1 MVEIFTIIA
10 PVFAIMFLGYGLG
23 KTSLFPDKSSDILIT
38 FVWYVAIPALMF
50 RAIASADL
58 PTASEL
64 LLVVAYYGSLL
75 LLYAIALLVSKLLF
89 KLTPAEQG
97 IFALSSCFANGGF
110 IGIPLMEGAFG
121 DEGVR
126 LLLVIL
132 SFHSLTLLTTTT
144 LIVER
149 ALSVP
154 GEGGVLR
161 KTMRSIGQNPL
172 LIALALGLTWSGLQL
187 PFPNWLDK
195 MLALPAASAPPVGLF
210 AAGMALS
217 NVKIAGDLK
226 QALTAVGFKLLLLPV
241 MVFVAV
247 TYVIPLPPLW
257 AGVAVL
263 TSALPSGMVAYTF
276 GSHYQTGAR
285 RAATTVMISTAVSVL
300 TLSAALLFIRGG

>member
-1 MVEIFTIIA
+1 MIDVFTIIA
-10 PVFAIMFLGYGLG
+10 PVFAIMFLGFGLG

-50 RAIASADL
+50 RAIGSADL
-58 PTASEL
+58 PTAAEF
-64 LLVVAYYGSLL
+64 LLVIAYYGALL
-75 LLYAIALLVSKLLF
+75 LLYLIAVLASKFLF
-89 KLTPAEQG
+89 RLSPAEQG

-121 DEGVR
+121 MEGVR

-144 LIVER
+144 LIVEK
-149 ALSVP
+149 AMSVP
-154 GEGGVLR
+154 GEGGVLK
-161 KTMRSIGQNPL
+161 KTVRSIGQNPL
-172 LIALALGLTWSGLQL
+172 LIALALGLTWSALAL
-187 PFPNWLDK
+187 PFPEWLDK

-217 NVKIAGDLK
+217 NVKIAGDLR
-226 QALTAVGFKLLLLPV
+226 QALTAVGFKLLLLPL

-247 TYVIPLPPLW
+247 TYVIPLPPVW

-285 RAATTVMISTAVSVL
+285 RAATTVMVSTGVSVVTL
-300 TLSAALLFIRGG
+300 TVALLLVRGA